1 MKKINLEIINKKN
14 YQIFLKQIKEQI
26 RTSRVRA
33 IGAVK
38 SEMTILYFNVG
49 KVITQKQEE
58 EGWGAMV
65 IKKT

>member
-26 RTSRVRA
+26 RTSQVRA